1 MDMRTSPLPQ
11 TDYLKSGKIKP
22 LRKDML
28 KKLLKYE
35 FRYLLPTVLIGV
47 GVLLCA
53 ALLFALQLNALQYSQ
68 VNTPLFVTSVVLYVY
83 ANLGVLI
90 LSVVVSI
97 RRLYNNF
104 FKSEGALTF
113 SIPATAEEHV
123 FAKHIASLVCS
134 LISLAAILVGA
145 ILLAAGGGQGVR
157 EVFIDIFSDLGSL
170 VKELVQNKPLNGVLL
185 IVEGVV
191 SAILSFVGVPCI
203 LGALTVFLRKFS
215 GKKKALVVFLIIVG
229 INGVAN
235 FFSITLVL
243 SGIIEKIVQSLVSLH
258 IAIWVLLV
266 LQAAVVGLCLY
277 YEVHILKKKLD
288 L

>member
-35 FRYLLPTVLIGV
+35 FRYLLPTVLIGA

-68 VNTPLFVTSVVLYVY
+68 VNTPLLVTSVVLYVY

-145 ILLAAGGGQGVR
+145 ILLAVVGGQGVR

-170 VKELVQNKPLNGVLL
+170 VNQLVNNKPLNGVLL
-185 IVEGVV
+185 IVEGVI
-191 SAILSFVGVPCI
+191 STILSFVGVPCI

-215 GKKKALVVFLIIVG
+215 GKKKAIVVFLIIVG

-235 FFSITLVL
+235 FFSITLLL

>member
-123 FAKHIASLVCS
+123 FGKHIASLVCS
-134 LISLAAILVGA
+134 LMA
-145 ILLAAGGGQGVR
+145 
-157 EVFIDIFSDLGSL
+157 
-170 VKELVQNKPLNGVLL
+170 
-185 IVEGVV
+185 
-191 SAILSFVGVPCI
+191 
-203 LGALTVFLRKFS
+203 
-215 GKKKALVVFLIIVG
+215 
-229 INGVAN
+229 
-235 FFSITLVL
+235 
-243 SGIIEKIVQSLVSLH
+243 
-258 IAIWVLLV
+258 
-266 LQAAVVGLCLY
+266 
-277 YEVHILKKKLD
+277 
-288 L
+288 